1 MEEISK
7 RRKPDNCLVWA
18 ILSTCFCC
26 LPFGIVSIVYASKV
40 DSEWALGNY
49 DGAEDAAKKARTW
62 AIVSAAACAFIL
74 IIYIAVILLA
84 LVPVLS
90 SDLSSFAS

>member
-18 ILSTCFCC
+18 ILSTLFCC

-40 DSEWALGNY
+40 DAEWARGNF
-49 DGAEDAAKKARTW
+49 DEAEDAAKKARTW
-62 AIVSAAACAFIL
+62 AIVSAAVCLFIVL
-74 IIYIAVILLA
+74 IYIAIIVLA

-90 SDLSSFAS
+90 SDLSTFAA